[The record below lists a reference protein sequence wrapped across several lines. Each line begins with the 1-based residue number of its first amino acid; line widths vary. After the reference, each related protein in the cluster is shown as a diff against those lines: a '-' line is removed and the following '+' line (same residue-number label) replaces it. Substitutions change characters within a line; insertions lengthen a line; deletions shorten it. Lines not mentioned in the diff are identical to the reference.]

1 MALQSKELFGAAV
14 PQLPNLRAYPHQ
26 GGISVGQLAALGSDA
41 DVANLTP
48 MQFSSATGLHSVW
61 SGGINE
67 VSTITSDGTPA
78 TAGDFTLSLEG
89 ETSAPIAFDA
99 DAAIV
104 QAALEA
110 MSNIAP
116 GDVSA
121 ADSGGGVDLGDAS
134 HVVTLS
140 WGGALA
146 GLPLAVSA
154 DMAGLTGNAHVLAEA
169 TAGAGSGQEV
179 DALLWAPDVPHA
191 GLAAGETLIQLLKR
205 GVADARDVPLPAG
218 ESQATL
224 DASLK
229 AMSLRQKGLTIQGL
243 SGVA

>member
-1 MALQSKELFGAAV
+1 MALQPKELFGASV
-14 PQLPNLRAYPHQ
+14 PQLPNLRAYPHE
-26 GGISVGQLAALGSDA
+26 GGISVGQLAALAADA
-41 DVANLTP
+41 DVAHLTP
-48 MQFSSATGLHSVW
+48 MQYSSATGFHSVW
-61 SGGINE
+61 TAGTNE
-67 VSTITSDGTPA
+67 VSTITANATPA
-78 TAGDFTLSLEG
+78 TAGTFTLSLDG

-99 DAAIV
+99 TAAIV

-154 DMAGLTGNAHVLAEA
+154 DMSGLTGNAHVLAEA
-169 TAGAGSGQEV
+169 TPGAGSGQEV
-179 DALLWAPDVPHA
+179 DSLLWAPDVVHK
-191 GLAAGETLIQLLKR
+191 GLLAGETMIQLLKR
-205 GVADARDVPLPAG
+205 GVVDARDVPLPAG
-218 ESQATL
+218 ETQSVL
-224 DASLK
+224 DSSLK
-229 AMSLRQKGLTIQGL
+229 AMSLRQKGLTMQGL